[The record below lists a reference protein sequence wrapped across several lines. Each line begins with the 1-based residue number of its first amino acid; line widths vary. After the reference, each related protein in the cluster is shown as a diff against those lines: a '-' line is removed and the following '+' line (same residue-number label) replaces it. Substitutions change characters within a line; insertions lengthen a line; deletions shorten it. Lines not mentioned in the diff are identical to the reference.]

1 MDLRECGAHGGES
14 ALSRVIYL
22 KIRTLWVWEVVF
34 EEYEKC
40 FISETEMFEAR
51 GARTERTSGALR
63 GKPVHTA

>member
-1 MDLRECGAHGGES
+1 MDLRECGEHGGES

-40 FISETEMFEAR
+40 FISETEMFEA
-51 GARTERTSGALR
+51 
-63 GKPVHTA
+63 